1 MTATPTPVGVAVGSG
16 TERQLK
22 RGIAK
27 IETSS
32 GKLKKGTTSR
42 GATIAALIIA
52 VVWTLPTAGLFISS
66 FRPANDIKTTGWWTV
81 FANPGFTLDN
91 YVNALNSG
99 DSLTLGKA
107 FLNSLVITL
116 PAALIPITIA
126 SLAAYAFA
134 WIDFKGR
141 NTMFV
146 LVFALQ
152 IVPIQMA
159 LVPLLRLFSDGLRI
173 GGLYILPGLGVNG
186 LDGSF
191 AKVWIAHTIFALPL
205 AIFMLHNF
213 ISEIPAEVIEAARMD
228 GAGHGQVFF
237 RIVLPLSMPA
247 IASFGIFQFLWV
259 WNDLLVATVFTSGQG
274 LPITKALQDLSGS
287 YGQSWE
293 LLTAGAF
300 ISIIV
305 PLIVFFA
312 LQRFFVRGL
321 LAGATK
327 G

>member
-1 MTATPTPVGVAVGSG
+1 MSATPTPIGVSVGSG

-22 RGIAK
+22 RGVAR
-27 IETSS
+27 IESSS
-32 GKLKKGTTSR
+32 GKLKRGTTSR

-81 FANPGFTLDN
+81 FANPGFTFDN

-134 WIDFKGR
+134 WIEFKGR
-141 NTMFV
+141 NTIFV

-186 LDGSF
+186 LDGSY

>member
-52 VVWTLPTAGLFISS
+52 VIWTLPTAGLFISS

-274 LPITKALQDLSGS
+274 
-287 YGQSWE
+287 
-293 LLTAGAF
+293 
-300 ISIIV
+300 
-305 PLIVFFA
+305 
-312 LQRFFVRGL
+312 
-321 LAGATK
+321 
-327 G
+327 

>member
-1 MTATPTPVGVAVGSG
+1 MSATPTPIGVSVGSG
-16 TERQLK
+16 TESQLK
-22 RGIAK
+22 RGVAK
-27 IETSS
+27 IESSS

-42 GATIAALIIA
+42 GATIAALVIA
-52 VVWTLPTAGLFISS
+52 VIWTLPTAGLFISS

>member
-1 MTATPTPVGVAVGSG
+1 MSTTPTPIGVPVSQG
-16 TERQLK
+16 TERQLE
-22 RGIAK
+22 RGLSK
-27 IETSS
+27 IEGSS
-32 GKLKKGTTSR
+32 RKVRRATTSR
-42 GATIAALIIA
+42 GATIAALVIA
-52 VVWTLPTAGLFISS
+52 VLWTLPTAGLFISS
-66 FRPANDIKTTGWWTV
+66 FRPATEIKTTGWWTV
-81 FANPGFTLDN
+81 FSNPGFTLDN
-91 YVNALNSG
+91 YVSALNSG

-141 NTMFV
+141 NTLFV

-213 ISEIPAEVIEAARMD
+213 ISEIPGEVIEAARMD

-237 RIVLPLSMPA
+237 RIVLPLAVPA

-259 WNDLLVATVFTSGQG
+259 WNDLLVATVFTSGRG

>member
-1 MTATPTPVGVAVGSG
+1 MTATPTPVGVAVGSA

-22 RGIAK
+22 RGVAK
-27 IETSS
+27 IENSS
-32 GKLKKGTTSR
+32 GKLKRGTTSR

-159 LVPLLRLFSDGLRI
+159 LVPLLRLFSDGLRV

-213 ISEIPAEVIEAARMD
+213 ISEIPSEVIEAARMD

>member
-1 MTATPTPVGVAVGSG
+1 MSTVGESTRRLMAAT
-16 TERQLK
+16 EK
-22 RGIAK
+22 
-27 IETSS
+27 SS
-32 GKLKKGTTSR
+32 GKLRNATTSR
-42 GATIAALIIA
+42 GATIAAFIIA
-52 VVWTLPTAGLFISS
+52 AVWTIPTFGLFVSS
-66 FRPANDIKTTGWWTV
+66 FRQADDIKTTGWWT
-81 FANPGFTLDN
+81 ALSNPSFTLDN
-91 YVNALNSG
+91 YVQAFASG
-99 DSLTLGKA
+99 DSLPLSKA
-107 FLNSLVITL
+107 FLNSLVITI
-116 PAALIPITIA
+116 PAAIVPILIA

-134 WIDFKGR
+134 WINFKGR
-141 NTMFV
+141 NTLFV
-146 LVFALQ
+146 LIFALQ

-159 LVPLLRLFSDGLRI
+159 LVPLLQLFSDGVKI

-186 LDGSF
+186 LDGAY

-213 ISEIPAEVIEAARMD
+213 ISEIPDEVIEAARVD
-228 GAGHGQVFF
+228 GAGHGKIFSK
-237 RIVLPLSMPA
+237 IVLPLSMPV

-259 WNDLLVATVFTSGQG
+259 WNDLLVATVFTSGG
-274 LPITKALQDLSGS
+274 ELPITKALQDLSGT

-300 ISIIV
+300 ISMII
-305 PLIVFFA
+305 PLAVFFA

>member
-1 MTATPTPVGVAVGSG
+1 MTATPTPVGVAVTPG
-16 TERQLK
+16 TESQLQ
-22 RGIAK
+22 RGVAK
-27 IETSS
+27 IESSS

-159 LVPLLRLFSDGLRI
+159 LVPLLRLFSDGLQI

-213 ISEIPAEVIEAARMD
+213 ISEIPSEVIEAARMD

>member
-22 RGIAK
+22 RGLAAV
-27 IETSS
+27 ESSS
-32 GKLKKGTTSR
+32 GKLKKGSTSR

-52 VVWTLPTAGLFISS
+52 VIWTLPTAGLFISS

-81 FANPGFTLDN
+81 FANPGFTFDN

-134 WIDFKGR
+134 WIEFKGR
-141 NTMFV
+141 NTLFV

-186 LDGSF
+186 LDGSY

-213 ISEIPAEVIEAARMD
+213 VSEIPAEVIEAARMD